1 MTPAFSEQLT
11 TVAVFDMDQVLL
23 SFYSDSDILRDYRR
37 AEEEY
42 RSDLLIAEN
51 DLRFMIESLILK
63 DLKIEDEIDEEATA
77 FLLKNKP
84 SLEEGS
90 TEWGVELERKKE
102 ELSIARGY
110 VSF

>member
-1 MTPAFSEQLT
+1 MRLSEERVT
-11 TVAVFDMDQVLL
+11 
-23 SFYSDSDILRDYRR
+23 
-37 AEEEY
+37 
-42 RSDLLIAEN
+42 LIARQITDKLLDEELVDLEIDEDRFTFLVETLIMK
-51 DLRFMIESLILK
+51 DLRV
-63 DLKIEDEIDEEATA
+63 EDEIDEEATA

-84 SLEEGS
+84 GLEEGS

>member
-1 MTPAFSEQLT
+1 MRLSE
-11 TVAVFDMDQVLL
+11 DRI
-23 SFYSDSDILRDYRR
+23 S
-37 AEEEY
+37 
-42 RSDLLIAEN
+42 LIAREITDKLLDEELV
-51 DLRFMIESLILK
+51 DLEIDEDRFTFLVETLILK
-63 DLKIEDEIDEEATA
+63 DFKIEDEIDEEATA

-84 SLEEGS
+84 QLEEGS

>member
-1 MTPAFSEQLT
+1 VRLSEERIALISREIT
-11 TVAVFDMDQVLL
+11 DRLL
-23 SFYSDSDILRDYRR
+23 D
-37 AEEEY
+37 EELV
-42 RSDLLIAEN
+42 DLEIDE
-51 DLRFMIESLILK
+51 DRFTFLVETLILK

-84 SLEEGS
+84 QLEEGS